1 MMTMMNFCGMIDRRK
16 AFSLISSRDHFQRSS
31 PSRISDTRRARFE
44 PAQNLSSGEFYTMVQ
59 DLLILDSEYFFK
71 QFRMIPRKF
80 EELLDWVATRILKS
94 NVKREVINPEERVC
108 VTLQY
113 VVTGDAH
120 VTIAA
125 NYRISPTSISRI
137 IKETTKVIWNV
148 FLDKGFLKTPNSAKE
163 WEKIVQSFENKW
175 NFRHCLGA
183 IDGKHIIMQAPAK
196 SGSLSYNYKK
206 SFSIVC

>member
-1 MMTMMNFCGMIDRRK
+1 
-16 AFSLISSRDHFQRSS
+16 
-31 PSRISDTRRARFE
+31 
-44 PAQNLSSGEFYTMVQ
+44 
-59 DLLILDSEYFFK
+59 
-71 QFRMIPRKF
+71 MIPRKF

-94 NVKREVINPEERVC
+94 NVKRGVINPEERVC

-113 VVTGDAH
+113 VVTGDA

-125 NYRISPTSISRI
+125 NYRINPTSISRI
-137 IKETTKVIWNV
+137 IKETTKVIRNV